1 MRTINRADGFEAAQ
15 RKDPKVIFTAKL
27 RARLASMSSVEYLP
41 ERVSMLYRLSG
52 TDVPI
57 ILVAACVTAFALWG
71 YIGVSLIV
79 SWFVWLTVA
88 SIVRYAMARVYR
100 RIQPPAEDAA
110 QWENYFCVASALIG
124 AGWGLALMFI
134 GLEPSSLQEISVTFL
149 ISSIAMGLPPSL
161 APSPKAFA
169 SFILPILA
177 PMVAMLFTFGGGLN
191 ASTGLL
197 MLVFTSVLLGL
208 YLSNHLALIETLA
221 YGHENT
227 VLLKKLRI
235 AEKSLTSAL
244 TEQQLIFDTAA
255 VGIAFVSQGAVVK
268 GNRRFAEILGYT
280 VDEIAGQS
288 TRVWFPS
295 EEDFMQPGSRAYGL
309 LARGE
314 NYSAELQLRRKDST
328 SIWVSTD
335 SRAIDS
341 AKPQDGII
349 IGMGDITERKR
360 AEAALRQSKERLDLA
375 MQSSAISIWEWD
387 ARRGTLYLD
396 AALAQMTGGEP
407 RERYIT
413 LDEMA
418 RMVHP
423 DDADAVSQA
432 LADCIKGL
440 RPLYRIEYRL
450 KMTEGDWVWV
460 LSRGRVVEHAEDGSA
475 LRMAGTSVDIT
486 QRKRAEVELLAAL
499 QREKE
504 LSEMKSKFVSIAS
517 HELRTPL
524 ATILSSAELL
534 EYYSS
539 GLSADDRLKM
549 LHGIQGAVKRMN
561 ALIEDVLIIAKAGG
575 SARFVPQGGGGIARG
590 RGQAARDSIPASIR
604 AGQPES
610 GRKTAAPHPH
620 QSALQRGEILS
631 PGKHRVAAAGR
642 ARRRGADRGDG
653 PGHRHTARGSGASVR
668 ELSSRLQRR
677 YAPGH
682 RPRAGDRQESGG
694 VAWRHHRDRQQARS
708 RHPHQRAPAADA
720 GGTGGLIMARALL
733 IDDDQSSLDSM
744 QHMLRL
750 EGHELVRAADATQ
763 GLALMTQLRPELI
776 SCDVVKPPP
785 GGYAVLETVRANPQ
799 TSRVPVLLFS
809 AFMDDEARTMA
820 LHRGATE
827 VLVKPFTIEQLR
839 A

>member
-1 MRTINRADGFEAAQ
+1 
-15 RKDPKVIFTAKL
+15 
-27 RARLASMSSVEYLP
+27 MSSVEYLP

-57 ILVAACVTAFALWG
+57 ILVAASVTAFALWG

-79 SWFVWLTVA
+79 SWFVWLAVA
-88 SIVRYAMARVYR
+88 STVRYGMARVYR
-100 RIQPPAEDAA
+100 RMQPPAEDAA

-134 GLEPSSLQEISVTFL
+134 GHEPSSLQEISVTFL

-161 APSPKAFA
+161 APSPKAFT

-227 VLLKKLRI
+227 LLLKKLRV

-244 TEQQLIFDTAA
+244 AEQQLIFDTAA

-268 GNRRFAEILGYT
+268 GNRRLTEILGYAA
-280 VDEIAGQS
+280 DEIVGQS

-295 EEDFMQPGSRAYGL
+295 EDDFMQPGSRAYGL
-309 LARGE
+309 FARGE
-314 NYSAELQLRRKDST
+314 NYSAELQLRRKDGT

-341 AKPQDGII
+341 ANPQDGII

-360 AEAALRQSKERLDLA
+360 AEAALRQTKERLDLA

-407 RERYIT
+407 HERYIS

-423 DDADAVSQA
+423 DDAEAVSQA
-432 LADCIKGL
+432 LADCIQGR

-450 KMTEGDWVWV
+450 KMAEGDWVWV
-460 LSRGRVVEHAEDGSA
+460 LSRGRVVEHAADGGA

-524 ATILSSAELL
+524 ATILSSSELL
-534 EYYSS
+534 EYYSD
-539 GLSADDRLKM
+539 GLSADDKLKM

-561 ALIEDVLIIAKAGG
+561 ALIEDVLIIGKAEAGALQFEPKPVDLCDLCHKVVEELRGGVAKQHVIQFEHQFERGSLNLDEKLLRHILTNLLSNAVKYSPAESTVSLLLAERDGEALIEVTDHGIGIPPEDQARLFESFHRASNVGTRQGTGLGLVIVKKAVELHGG
-575 SARFVPQGGGGIARG
+575 TIVIDSKLDVGTRISVRLPLA
-590 RGQAARDSIPASIR
+590 QAAR
-604 AGQPES
+604 
-610 GRKTAAPHPH
+610 AA
-620 QSALQRGEILS
+620 
-631 PGKHRVAAAGR
+631 
-642 ARRRGADRGDG
+642 
-653 PGHRHTARGSGASVR
+653 
-668 ELSSRLQRR
+668 
-677 YAPGH
+677 
-682 RPRAGDRQESGG
+682 
-694 VAWRHHRDRQQARS
+694 
-708 RHPHQRAPAADA
+708 
-720 GGTGGLIMARALL
+720 
-733 IDDDQSSLDSM
+733 
-744 QHMLRL
+744 
-750 EGHELVRAADATQ
+750 
-763 GLALMTQLRPELI
+763 
-776 SCDVVKPPP
+776 
-785 GGYAVLETVRANPQ
+785 
-799 TSRVPVLLFS
+799 
-809 AFMDDEARTMA
+809 
-820 LHRGATE
+820 
-827 VLVKPFTIEQLR
+827 
-839 A
+839 